1 MGDADAGDRLV
12 NGSGAIDLG
21 NCDREPIHKL
31 GMIQNFG
38 ALIAVNADLIIV
50 QLSRNL
56 DAILGRE
63 TGAAA
68 GNKLDSVFPAAAIRQ
83 LQDRMRS
90 AGDEAVSERLFA
102 VDLGASRQLFDIALH
117 ASGEHYLIEFEPH
130 DADAFAA
137 QLSTLQPVMASLD
150 NADDVSDLCH
160 RAAVQV
166 KAMLGFDRVMVYRFH
181 DDQSG
186 EVIAEAR
193 EPHLETFQNL
203 RYPKSDIPSQARAL
217 YVRNP
222 FRIISDVNAPP
233 VPIVPET
240 SLSGEPLD
248 LSDSVLRAVSPIHI
262 EYLQN
267 MGVGASL
274 SISIIIDGKLWGL
287 FACHHYSPR
296 ILPFPLRTVA
306 ELFSGM
312 FSLLLD
318 RQLHQESTVRR
329 LRARDI
335 HNKLMARLAGGA
347 GLAENLD
354 TIDSVIGDVIPHSGS
369 SAYIEGEYRTRGKAP
384 NEEEFLALVPKLNA
398 ATTSKVFAHNEL
410 GAIIPAALA
419 FADRAVG
426 ALVIPVSRRPRDFFV
441 LWRQE
446 LPQVVNWA
454 GEPEKTIEYG
464 PNGPRLSP
472 RKSFEAWQESVK
484 GRSAPWNEDEVNI
497 AESLRVTLIEVILR
511 LTDQAMQERASA
523 QQQQELLIAELNH
536 RVRNILNLIRGLITQ
551 SQGEAVDV
559 ESFSRIVGGRI
570 SALANAHDQITRE
583 NWSPASVTELIL
595 NEARAYLNDG
605 NRDRLTV
612 VGNDVLIAPEA
623 FTVLAL
629 VFHEMMTNSVKYG
642 SLCDSSGTLTV
653 TLERGPGDDLH
664 IAWRERGGPPVKAP
678 TRRGFGTTIIRRSIP
693 HELGGDA
700 EIFYKL
706 GGVEAHFAIPATYV
720 SAAPKAGASGRASGD
735 PVGSEDDNGQDGGKG
750 DDAHGGPDRAHED
763 GASAGSS
770 IPNHVLLVEDSM
782 IIALDTEDSLRQIG
796 VAIVNVAGSVA
807 SAMSVVEKDPPDMA
821 ILDYNLGSE
830 TSDAVADALRSRGI
844 PFFLATGYGDMGD
857 RMQDSGAMGVLKKP
871 YDMDDIASALEQMAT
886 A

>member
-1 MGDADAGDRLV
+1 MK
-12 NGSGAIDLG
+12 GAETIDLG

-50 QLSRNL
+50 HHSQNV
-56 DAILGRE
+56 DDILGRDTG
-63 TGAAA
+63 TGA
-68 GNKLDSVFPAAAIRQ
+68 GTRLNSVFPEAAIRL
-83 LQDRMRS
+83 LQKRMRHD
-90 AGDEAVSERLFA
+90 GDDRLAERLFA
-102 VDLGASRQLFDIALH
+102 IDLGASDRMFDIALH
-117 ASGEHYLIEFEPH
+117 ASGELYLIEFEPH
-130 DADAFAA
+130 DPDAFAA
-137 QLSTLQPVMASLD
+137 QLGTLQPVMANLEH
-150 NADDVSDLCH
+150 ADGVTDLCR

-181 DDQSG
+181 EDQSG

-193 EPHLETFQNL
+193 ERHLETFLTL

-233 VPIVPET
+233 VAIVPEI

-274 SISIIIDGKLWGL
+274 SISIVIDGKLWGL
-287 FACHHYSPR
+287 FACHHYSAR
-296 ILPFPLRTVA
+296 TLPFPLRTVA

-312 FSLLLD
+312 FSLLLE
-318 RQLHQESTVRR
+318 RLLQRESA
-329 LRARDI
+329 ARTQRGREI
-335 HNKLMARLAGGA
+335 HNKLMARMAGGT

-354 TIDSVIGDVIPHSGS
+354 TIESIIGDVIPHSGS
-369 SAYIEGEYRTRGKAP
+369 SAYIDGEYRTRGKAP
-384 NEEEFLALVPKLNA
+384 NEEEFLAIAPTLNSA
-398 ATTSKVFAHNEL
+398 ATSKVFAHNEL
-410 GAIIPAALA
+410 GAIIPAAQA

-426 ALVIPVSRRPRDFFV
+426 ALVIPVSRRPRDYFV

-454 GEPEKTIEYG
+454 GNPEKAVEYG
-464 PNGPRLSP
+464 PNGARLTP
-472 RKSFEAWQESVK
+472 RKSFEAWQESVR
-484 GRSAPWNEDEVNI
+484 GRSAPWLDEEVSI

-511 LTDQAMQERASA
+511 LTDQAMQDRASA

-551 SQGEAVDV
+551 SKGEAIDV

-570 SALANAHDQITRE
+570 SALASAHDQITRE
-583 NWSPASVTELIL
+583 NWSPASVKELVL

-605 NRDRLTV
+605 NQDRLKII
-612 VGNDVLIAPEA
+612 GDDVLIAPEA

-629 VFHEMMTNSVKYG
+629 VIHEMMTNSVKYG

-653 TLERGPGDDLH
+653 TLERGRDNDLDIH
-664 IAWRERGGPPVKAP
+664 WRERGGPPVKAP
-678 TRRGFGTTIIRRSIP
+678 TRRGFGTTIICRSIP

-700 EIFYKL
+700 DIFYKL
-706 GGVEAHFAIPATYV
+706 GGVEAEFTIPASYV
-720 SAAPKAGASGRASGD
+720 TTNPSQKGLTDKAGSETIANTHDHGTSAD
-735 PVGSEDDNGQDGGKG
+735 PS
-750 DDAHGGPDRAHED
+750 
-763 GASAGSS
+763 ASAV
-770 IPNHVLLVEDSM
+770 PQHVLLVEDSM

-796 VAIVNVAGSVA
+796 VSVVNVAGSVA
-807 SAMSVVEKDPPDMA
+807 NALSVIEKDAPDAA

-830 TSDAVADALRSRGI
+830 TSDPIADELRSRGI
-844 PFFLATGYGDMGD
+844 PFFLATGYGDMSD
-857 RMQDSGAMGVLKKP
+857 RMDETGAMGVLKKP
-871 YDMDDIASALEQMAT
+871 YDKDDIAGALAQMT
-886 A
+886 AA